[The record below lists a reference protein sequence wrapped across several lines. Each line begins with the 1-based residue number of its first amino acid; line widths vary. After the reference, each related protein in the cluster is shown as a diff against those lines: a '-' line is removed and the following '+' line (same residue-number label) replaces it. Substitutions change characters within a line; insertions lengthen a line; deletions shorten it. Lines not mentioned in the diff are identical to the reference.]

1 MEIKEYKFLRLNM
14 ESISIIYG
22 LSLILWGVIVNYS
35 TSSSSITSL
44 IPSFLGVPILFFSIL
59 AIIFSSKKKLFMHI
73 VVLFGVLIFIG
84 GLDVLRSV
92 SNGNFLNLFWA
103 DVSKTMMLITGIF
116 FTYLCVQSFIFA
128 RKNR

>member
-1 MEIKEYKFLRLNM
+1 MKIKEYKFLRLNM

-59 AIIFSSKKKLFMHI
+59 AIIFSSKKKLFMHA

>member
-1 MEIKEYKFLRLNM
+1 MKIKEYKFLRLNM

-22 LSLILWGVIVNYS
+22 LSLILWGVIVNYR

>member
-1 MEIKEYKFLRLNM
+1 MKIKEYKFLKLNM

-22 LSLILWGVIVNYS
+22 LFLILWGVIVNYN
-35 TSSSSITSL
+35 TLSSSITSL
-44 IPSFLGVPILFFSIL
+44 IPSFLGVPVLLFSIL

-73 VVLFGVLIFIG
+73 VVLFGALIFIG
-84 GLDVLRSV
+84 GLDVLRSI

-103 DVSKTMMLITGIF
+103 DISKIMMLITGMF

>member
-1 MEIKEYKFLRLNM
+1 MKIKEYKFLRLNM

-59 AIIFSSKKKLFMHI
+59 AIIFSSKIKLFMHI
-73 VVLFGVLIFIG
+73 DVLFGVIIFIG
-84 GLDVLRSV
+84 GLDVLRSI

>member
-1 MEIKEYKFLRLNM
+1 MKIKEYKFLRLNM

-59 AIIFSSKKKLFMHI
+59 AIISSSKKKLFMHI

>member
-59 AIIFSSKKKLFMHI
+59 TIIFSSKKKLFMHI
-73 VVLFGVLIFIG
+73 VVLFGVFVFIG

-128 RKNR
+128 RKNK